1 MSQNISMRRVLP
13 ALSIRGEIRIPGDKS
28 LSHRAGF
35 LGALSTQ
42 GIEVTNF
49 SPGADCASTLTCL
62 AQLGC
67 SVIREEDRVKIS
79 RGDGIRETE
88 GTLDAGN
95 SGTTAR
101 LMCGLLAGIPGA
113 FSVISGDESLR
124 RRPMSR
130 VVDPLR
136 TLGARIDGR
145 DGGKRLPLSIR
156 GTRLCG
162 GSYLLPVA
170 SAQIKTTL
178 MLAGL
183 SAQGSVTVTEPTP
196 TRDHTEIMLE
206 HLGVPVR
213 KEGSSITVYP
223 FEDLPGGSWH
233 IPGDFSS
240 AAFWIVAAAL
250 LPDSD
255 LILRGVGLNPTRTGM
270 LETLRQMGLDVQI
283 ESPCLSGGEKM
294 GDLRV
299 KCSSLTAIS
308 IDAESVPALV
318 DELPVLAVAA
328 TQAEGVT
335 EIRGA
340 GELRVKECDRISAM
354 TEGLRALGA
363 DMSEHKDGWTIRGG
377 SKLHGGTV
385 RSHGDHR
392 IAMALAIAGL
402 AADGPVEIDH
412 TDCVAISYPNF
423 FDHLA
428 AVAQRG
434 RSSG

>member
-1 MSQNISMRRVLP
+1 MSQSLSMRRVLP
-13 ALSIRGEIRIPGDKS
+13 ALSIQGELHIPGDKS

-49 SPGADCASTLTCL
+49 SFGADCTSTLACL

-67 SVIREEDRVKIS
+67 TVIRDEDRVKVS
-79 RGDGIRETE
+79 RGSGIRETE

-113 FSVISGDESLR
+113 FSIISGDESLR

-130 VVDPLR
+130 VVDPLK
-136 TLGARIDGR
+136 TIGARIDGR
-145 DGGKRLPLSIR
+145 SGGQRLPLSIR

-162 GSYLLPVA
+162 ASYLLPVA

-213 KEGSSITVYP
+213 REGSSITVYP
-223 FEDLPGGSWH
+223 FEDLPGGSWR

-255 LILRGVGLNPTRTGM
+255 LILRGVGINPTRTGM

-299 KCSSLTAIS
+299 KGSSLTSIS

-335 EIRGA
+335 DIRGA

-363 DMSEHKDGWTIRGG
+363 SLDEHEDGWTIRGG
-377 SKLHGGTV
+377 SQLRGGTV
-385 RSHGDHR
+385 RSRGDHR

-402 AADGPVEIDH
+402 AADGPVEIDD

-428 AVAQRG
+428 TVAQRG
-434 RSSG
+434 RSSE

>member
-1 MSQNISMRRVLP
+1 MSQSPGMRRVLP
-13 ALSIRGEIRIPGDKS
+13 ARSIRGEIRVPGDKS

-35 LGALSTQ
+35 LGALSTR

-49 SPGADCASTLTCL
+49 SSGADCASTLNCL

-67 SVIREEDRVKIS
+67 SVVRYEERVKIS

-183 SAQGSVTVTEPTP
+183 SAQGSVTVTEPIP

-223 FEDLPGGSWH
+223 LKTFREGAGTFPVISLLRLSGSWPQPFFR
-233 IPGDFSS
+233 IP
-240 AAFWIVAAAL
+240 I
-250 LPDSD
+250 
-255 LILRGVGLNPTRTGM
+255 
-270 LETLRQMGLDVQI
+270 
-283 ESPCLSGGEKM
+283 
-294 GDLRV
+294 
-299 KCSSLTAIS
+299 
-308 IDAESVPALV
+308 
-318 DELPVLAVAA
+318 
-328 TQAEGVT
+328 
-335 EIRGA
+335 
-340 GELRVKECDRISAM
+340 
-354 TEGLRALGA
+354 
-363 DMSEHKDGWTIRGG
+363 
-377 SKLHGGTV
+377 
-385 RSHGDHR
+385 
-392 IAMALAIAGL
+392 
-402 AADGPVEIDH
+402 
-412 TDCVAISYPNF
+412 
-423 FDHLA
+423 
-428 AVAQRG
+428 
-434 RSSG
+434 

>member
-1 MSQNISMRRVLP
+1 MRRVLP
-13 ALSIRGEIRIPGDKS
+13 ARSIRGEIRIPGDKS

-49 SPGADCASTLTCL
+49 SSGADCTSTLNCL

-67 SVIREEDRVKIS
+67 SVVRVEDRVKIS
-79 RGDGIRETE
+79 RGGGIRETE

-299 KCSSLTAIS
+299 KGSSLAAIS
-308 IDAESVPALV
+308 IDAERVPALV

-328 TQAEGVT
+328 TRAEGVT

-363 DMSEHKDGWTIRGG
+363 ELDEHQDGWTIRGG
-377 SKLHGGTV
+377 QKLRGGKV
-385 RSHGDHR
+385 QSRGDHR

-402 AADGPVEIDH
+402 AADGPVEID
-412 TDCVAISYPNF
+412 DAACVAISYPDF

-428 AVAQRG
+428 AVALRE
-434 RSSG
+434 RSSE

>member
-1 MSQNISMRRVLP
+1 MRQSLGMRRVLP
-13 ALSIRGEIRIPGDKS
+13 ARSIRGEIHIPGDKS
-28 LSHRAGF
+28 LSHRVGF

-67 SVIREEDRVKIS
+67 SVVRDQDRVKIS
-79 RGDGIRETE
+79 RGGGIRETE

-213 KEGSSITVYP
+213 REGSSITVYP
-223 FEDLPGGSWH
+223 FEDLPGGSWR

-240 AAFWIVAAAL
+240 AAFWIVAATL

-283 ESPCLSGGEKM
+283 GSPCLSGGEKM

-299 KCSSLTAIS
+299 KASSLTAIS
-308 IDAESVPALV
+308 IDAEIVPALV

-363 DMSEHKDGWTIRGG
+363 SLDEHEDGWTIRGG

-402 AADGPVEIDH
+402 AADGPVEID
-412 TDCVAISYPNF
+412 DAACVAISYPDF

-434 RSSG
+434 GSSG

>member
-1 MSQNISMRRVLP
+1 LSQSLSMRRVLP
-13 ALSIRGEIRIPGDKS
+13 ARSIRGEIRIPGDKS

-49 SPGADCASTLTCL
+49 SSGADCTSTLNCL

-67 SVIREEDRVKIS
+67 SVVRVEDRVKIS
-79 RGDGIRETE
+79 RGGGIRETE

-299 KCSSLTAIS
+299 KGSSLAAIS
-308 IDAESVPALV
+308 IDAERVPALV

-328 TQAEGVT
+328 TRAEGVT

-363 DMSEHKDGWTIRGG
+363 ELDEHQDGWTIRGG
-377 SKLHGGTV
+377 QKLRGGKV
-385 RSHGDHR
+385 QSRGDHR

-402 AADGPVEIDH
+402 AADGPVEID
-412 TDCVAISYPNF
+412 DAACVAISYPDF

-428 AVAQRG
+428 AVALRE
-434 RSSG
+434 RSSE

>member
-1 MSQNISMRRVLP
+1 MSQRLSKSRVLP
-13 ALSIRGEIRIPGDKS
+13 ARSIRGEIRIPGDKS

-49 SPGADCASTLTCL
+49 SPGADCASTLACL
-62 AQLGC
+62 EQLGC
-67 SVIREEDRVKIS
+67 DVAREGDRVKVS
-79 RGDGIRETE
+79 RGRGIRETE

-145 DGGKRLPLSIR
+145 DGGRCLPLSIR

-162 GSYLLPVA
+162 GNYLLPVP
-170 SAQIKTTL
+170 SAQIKTAL
-178 MLAGL
+178 LLAGL
-183 SAQGSVTVTEPTP
+183 SAQGSVTVTEPVP

-206 HLGVPVR
+206 YLGVPIR
-213 KEGSSITVYP
+213 REGSSITVYP
-223 FEDLPGGSWH
+223 FEDLPGGSWR

-255 LILRGVGLNPTRTGM
+255 LILRDVGLNPTRTGM
-270 LETLRQMGLDVQI
+270 LDILRRMGLNVQI
-283 ESPCLSGGEKM
+283 GSPSLSGGEKM

-299 KCSSLTAIS
+299 KGTGLAAVS
-308 IDAESVPALV
+308 IDAENVPALV

-328 TQAEGVT
+328 TRAEGVT

-340 GELRVKECDRISAM
+340 GELRVKECDRISSM

-363 DMSEHKDGWTIRGG
+363 DLDEHDDGWTIRGG
-377 SKLHGGTV
+377 RKLHGGSV
-385 RSHGDHR
+385 SSYGDHR

-402 AADGPVEIDH
+402 AADGPVEID
-412 TDCVAISYPNF
+412 DAACVSISYPGF
-423 FDHLA
+423 FDQLA
-428 AVAQRG
+428 AVVQRG
-434 RSSG
+434 ESPG

>member
-1 MSQNISMRRVLP
+1 MRQSLGMRRVLP
-13 ALSIRGEIRIPGDKS
+13 ARSIRGEIHIPGDKS
-28 LSHRAGF
+28 LSHRVGF

-67 SVIREEDRVKIS
+67 SVVRDQDRVKIS
-79 RGDGIRETE
+79 RGGGIRETE

-213 KEGSSITVYP
+213 REGSSITVYP
-223 FEDLPGGSWH
+223 FEDLPGGSWR

-240 AAFWIVAAAL
+240 AAFWIVAATL

-283 ESPCLSGGEKM
+283 GSPCLSGGEKM

-299 KCSSLTAIS
+299 KASSLTAIS
-308 IDAESVPALV
+308 IDAEIVPALV
-318 DELPVLAVAA
+318 DELPVIAVAA

-363 DMSEHKDGWTIRGG
+363 SLDEHEDGWTIRGG

-402 AADGPVEIDH
+402 AADGPVEID
-412 TDCVAISYPNF
+412 DAACVAISYPDF

-434 RSSG
+434 GSSG

>member
-1 MSQNISMRRVLP
+1 MSQNLSMRRVLP
-13 ALSIRGEIRIPGDKS
+13 ARSIRGEIRIPGDKS

-49 SPGADCASTLTCL
+49 SSGADCTSTLNCL

-67 SVIREEDRVKIS
+67 SVVRVEDRVKIS
-79 RGDGIRETE
+79 RGGGIRETE

-270 LETLRQMGLDVQI
+270 LETLRQMGLNVQI
-283 ESPCLSGGEKM
+283 ESPCLSGGEKI

-299 KCSSLTAIS
+299 KGSSLAAIS
-308 IDAESVPALV
+308 IDAERVPALV

-328 TQAEGVT
+328 TRAEGVT

-354 TEGLRALGA
+354 TEGLRALGVEL
-363 DMSEHKDGWTIRGG
+363 DEHQDGWTIRGG
-377 SKLHGGTV
+377 QKLRGGKV
-385 RSHGDHR
+385 QSRGDHR

-402 AADGPVEIDH
+402 AADGPVEID
-412 TDCVAISYPNF
+412 DAACVAISYPDF

-428 AVAQRG
+428 AVALRE
-434 RSSG
+434 RSSE